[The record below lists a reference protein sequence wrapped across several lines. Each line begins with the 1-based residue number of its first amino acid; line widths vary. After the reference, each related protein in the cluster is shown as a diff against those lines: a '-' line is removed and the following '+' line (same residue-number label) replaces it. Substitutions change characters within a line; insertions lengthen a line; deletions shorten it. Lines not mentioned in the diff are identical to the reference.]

1 MKPLYKIILSLFV
14 VGLLAAGGVYWYAF
28 MRPHRDMLKAKP
40 AFVMD
45 ASDLFN
51 DFSNDEASANKKY
64 LGKVVQITGKVVDL
78 KNENNETA
86 VTLTDELFGVSTY
99 LDSAF
104 VADNSKMVAAIDTG
118 KIVTLRGQC
127 DGMLNDVV
135 ISRAVIIQ

>member
-1 MKPLYKIILSLFV
+1 MKPLYKIVLSLFV
-14 VGLLAAGGVYWYAF
+14 VGLLTAGGVYWYAF
-28 MRPHRDMLKAKP
+28 MRPHKDMLKAKP

-86 VTLTDELFGVSTY
+86 VTLEDELFGVSTY

-104 VADNSKMVAAIDTG
+104 VADNSKMIAAIDTG